1 MAFGLEMML
10 NSLGINAD
18 DIKKQVGEFA
28 QIMAGIQQELIAARA
43 ERAVIHAKLDL
54 LLQHHGIAVP
64 ENGSAIG
71 AIVHSKSAN

>member
-10 NSLGINAD
+10 DAFGIKPEE
-18 DIKKQVGEFA
+18 IKKQVGEFA

-43 ERAVIHAKLDL
+43 ERAAINAKLDL
-54 LLQHHGIAVP
+54 LLQHHGIAIP

-71 AIVHSKSAN
+71 AFISSKPAN